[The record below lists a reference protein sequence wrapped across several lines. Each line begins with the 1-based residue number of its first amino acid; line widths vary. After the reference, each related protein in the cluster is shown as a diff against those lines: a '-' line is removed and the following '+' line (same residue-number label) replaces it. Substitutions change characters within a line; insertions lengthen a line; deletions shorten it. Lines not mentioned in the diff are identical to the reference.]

1 MDQGRQERRQ
11 MDEAILSRLCGQSG
25 AAAPVRAG
33 LQFGQLLAS
42 GGAAPSGASLDIDD
56 VAGETDQ
63 DWCEGRASFPED
75 RLSDG
80 GSGGATRVVPDDFGT
95 DWPAEITSSSNR
107 MRKSGRNHMKTT
119 ATTEAVSSSPEENE
133 LWNTNRRRNTSRAD
147 KKLRADWKNDL
158 QNYEA
163 ERK

>member
-1 MDQGRQERRQ
+1 

-107 MRKSGRNHMKTT
+107 LAQTNGRDRQVAPHPLQLRPDIFHYILQLAVIELRGGGVMVHHDQAPTDAFGEHLTT
-119 ATTEAVSSSPEENE
+119 QE
-133 LWNTNRRRNTSRAD
+133 L
-147 KKLRADWKNDL
+147 LIH
-158 QNYEA
+158 EIH
-163 ERK
+163 